1 MPTPPVE
8 TPVLAPPG
16 AGLPVPELWVARLGF
31 MFARW
36 GYNREAATDAFIRER
51 QRIGE
56 LVANCPPNVASQR
69 ILIPRLRG
77 LEDSSRHWSVWM
89 TLDHLKIT
97 NKAFADIIRRLAQN
111 VLPEREA
118 STVAVKPSTE
128 VSFEVIHAYEES
140 CSELLNILSENANL
154 ATKLKFAHPWF
165 GPMNAESW
173 HLLAGVHMGIHRKQI
188 EAILARVA

>member
-1 MPTPPVE
+1 
-8 TPVLAPPG
+8 
-16 AGLPVPELWVARLGF
+16 
-31 MFARW
+31 
-36 GYNREAATDAFIRER
+36 
-51 QRIGE
+51 
-56 LVANCPPNVASQR
+56 
-69 ILIPRLRG
+69 
-77 LEDSSRHWSVWM
+77 M

-118 STVAVKPSTE
+118 STAAVKPSTE
-128 VSFEVIHAYEES
+128 ASFEVIHAYEES
-140 CSELLNILSENANL
+140 CSEFLNVLSENAKL
-154 ATKLKFAHPWF
+154 ATPLKFAHPWF